1 MPTKTTQPSDNLTN
15 PYGYSERDWAV
26 QLDPA
31 YAAARAEVR
40 RLSVGEDGT
49 LSVNVKELMRHEGGV
64 VRGHQSRG
72 PPWRRHRLQGGGPDR
87 SRPCAAGWAPPPH
100 RRHPPHVGRAPPRHA
115 KGSLS
120 MPPESSKS
128 LDTTQRPVYAVLGP
142 RLVEGPARDAALS
155 PAEEIAMTKA
165 EPVD

>member
-40 RLSVGEDGT
+40 RLSVGEDGM
-49 LSVNVKELMRHEGGV
+49 LPVKVKALMRHEGGV

-72 PPWRRHRLQGGGPDR
+72 RGSGPLQALDQAGVFTPPTTSPAVR
-87 SRPCAAGWAPPPH
+87 GWWGTATTPPPPAAC
-100 RRHPPHVGRAPPRHA
+100 RQGTPATR
-115 KGSLS
+115 
-120 MPPESSKS
+120 
-128 LDTTQRPVYAVLGP
+128 
-142 RLVEGPARDAALS
+142 EG
-155 PAEEIAMTKA
+155 
-165 EPVD
+165 